1 MKISYINQ
9 VRDTQEEESVI
20 PVKQLKYSML
30 MAITHQNIDLIEPLL
45 SKGTPLIEP
54 LSNGKSALMNA
65 CDVGNELI
73 IEKFLIRSMRSFSLF
88 PSHEVLHTLEWLF
101 ANRLYRIVDLTF
113 FSIKQSQESMS
124 KYGRF
129 IEAVEALE
137 KLGDPSESKR
147 HDRLLTTYK
156 EVITSIGF
164 RKDFYYYLFYVWKKI
179 DKRVVPDAMNLYQLL
194 SEAFEK
200 EQRRVQNNELLIK
213 RAKLSWNIGAI
224 LLISLLLM
232 IQIFAFIPWIAVSI
246 SLISLIA
253 IGSLYLS
260 NSLVREYR
268 IWSKHLNE
276 IARTHDLVKN
286 AREGRYNEVSAYLE
300 SDGFVNVM
308 EGVAESTPLREAE
321 RMGHDDIKILL
332 RKFGA
337 FSAEGTQTFSF
348 PQ

>member
-9 VRDTQEEESVI
+9 VRDTKEEESVI

-30 MAITHQNIDLIEPLL
+30 MAITHENIDLIEPLL

-88 PSHEVLHTLEWLF
+88 PSQEILHILEWLF

-137 KLGDPSESKR
+137 KLGDPSENKN
-147 HDRLLTTYK
+147 HDKLLATYK

-179 DKRVVPDAMNLYQLL
+179 DHKVVPDAINLYQLL

-200 EQRRVQNNELLIK
+200 EQKRVQNNDLLVK
-213 RAKLSWNIGAI
+213 RAKLTWNIGAMLFI
-224 LLISLLLM
+224 ATLLM
-232 IQIFAFIPWIAVSI
+232 IQILTLTPWTAIRIPLLSIIAIGALYLS
-246 SLISLIA
+246 SSLIA
-253 IGSLYLS
+253 
-260 NSLVREYR
+260 EYR
-268 IWSKHLNE
+268 AWIKQIQV

-286 AREGRYNEVSAYLE
+286 AREGRYSEVSAYLE

-321 RMGHDDIKILL
+321 RMGHKDIKILL

-337 FSAEGTQTFSF
+337 FSAEGAQTFSF